1 MILHSIAQDRTFP
14 CDKQARRF
22 GQRLTV
28 AAAANAGNAR
38 QGIGTGMVAR
48 RLWRSSQA
56 VGGLAQ
62 HYGIL
67 ASYPGSFFGLV
78 ALGGGIWHYHTILRA
93 GRERGLTVFVGVQ
106 VAWAVVVLAQ
116 NGLFSS

>member
-1 MILHSIAQDRTFP
+1 VTRWVFSALVVVLAVG
-14 CDKQARRF
+14 A
-22 GQRLTV
+22 LTV
-28 AAAANAGNAR
+28 FASRMLGRTSRASIVMSVIAHWLGAF
-38 QGIGTGMVAR
+38 V
-48 RLWRSSQA
+48 LWSFM
-56 VGGLAQ
+56 GGLAQ